1 MSKPPPSSDR
11 PACSEHQRAATSVR
25 GSLRLFRITLAAGAA
40 FALWGAGPCRADR
53 LYGFAD
59 EQGVFNFSDAP
70 SDPRHRVILEIRSA
84 RPIQNGKRQAAA
96 GNRRP
101 PAPLSPLVDAAARHS
116 RLDPF
121 LIEAVAFVES
131 GFNERA
137 RSPKGALGLMQLM
150 PATAARFGVD
160 NPLDPRENLLGGAR
174 YLRELLDRFDSLPLA
189 LAAYNAGEGAVERH
203 GNTIPPYAETTRY
216 VPAVIAH
223 YDRLRSL
230 SVPIATR

>member
-1 MSKPPPSSDR
+1 M
-11 PACSEHQRAATSVR
+11 
-25 GSLRLFRITLAAGAA
+25 
-40 FALWGAGPCRADR
+40 
-53 LYGFAD
+53 
-59 EQGVFNFSDAP
+59 FNFSDAP
-70 SDPRHRVILEIRSA
+70 SDPRHRVIFEIRSA
-84 RPIQNGKRQAAA
+84 RPSHNGKGHAPATA
-96 GNRRP
+96 SNRRP

-203 GNTIPPYAETTRY
+203 GNTIPPYAETARY

-223 YDRLRSL
+223 YARLRNPSA
-230 SVPIATR
+230 PAAAR